1 MTGVPKAVICAIL
14 SVGWYIEKSGP
25 YSGSIM
31 LPLSLSKWSFTICAA
46 LCNPRLLA
54 LSGSKAGQVRSGQV
68 RVFNMHIQSKLLQ
81 RMPVTGTCTSLC
93 RILCPGQEKKW
104 EGVRGNHLHWQV
116 EGSTINLIGIG
127 IRQRVV

>member
-46 LCNPRLLA
+46 LCNPRPPA
-54 LSGSKAGQVRSGQV
+54 LSGSKSGQV
-68 RVFNMHIQSKLLQ
+68 RVFNVHIQSKLLQ
-81 RMPVTGTCTSLC
+81 RTPVMGTGTSLC
-93 RILCPGQEKKW
+93 RFICPGQEKKAGR
-104 EGVRGNHLHWQV
+104 E
-116 EGSTINLIGIG
+116 
-127 IRQRVV
+127 